1 MEVQTKLIEGLLA
14 VSLLDLYSLFLASL
28 FIIIKELQIIITEY
42 LVIGR
47 KKLPL
52 LWKVT
57 GNDIFRLS
65 IELKLFGL
73 SSIYIILLNVTAV
86 ASSSDLFQ

>member
-1 MEVQTKLIEGLLA
+1 MEVQTKLIEG
-14 VSLLDLYSLFLASL
+14 LLDLYSLFLASL
-28 FIIIKELQIIITEY
+28 FIIIKEWQRIITEY
-42 LVIGR
+42 LVIGK